1 MCCRM
6 DCRNCS
12 GSEQAVPL
20 SKGADIRPFKYGT
33 AERIVA
39 FRESLSWFRSR
50 KLRMAF
56 VPVSLR
62 LKNPGCLHH
71 LCVIQRT
78 SDELN
83 TDRQSNV
90 IKTARH
96 ADCRQPTDIADA
108 ANGIR
113 KGQRFVQIHI
123 EFGGG
128 HRERG
133 GGQHVNLRE
142 QIIHFLLYDSAD

>member
-12 GSEQAVPL
+12 GAEHAVPL

-39 FRESLSWFRSR
+39 FRESLSLFCSR

-56 VPVSLR
+56 VPVGLR
-62 LKNPGCLHH
+62 LKNPGGLDH
-71 LCVIQRT
+71 LCVVQRT

-83 TDRQSNV
+83 TDWQSNMV
-90 IKTARH
+90 KAARH
-96 ADCRQPTDIADA
+96 TDGRQAAYIADA
-108 ANGIR
+108 TNGIG
-113 KGQRFVQIHI
+113 KSQRFVQIRI
-123 EFGGG
+123 DPGSG
-128 HRERG
+128 HWQRRS
-133 GGQHVNLRE
+133 GQHVHLRE
-142 QIIHFLLYDSAD
+142 Q